1 MAIFSLDVIQRKIFL
16 VKSRIFL
23 LTFLTVYN
31 NKFPGQSEK
40 SRERMGK
47 DFSGISREF
56 PGPNP
61 NSDQGWQR
69 YLVYKIVMNDLT
81 LPIRKSLDSSRK

>member
-1 MAIFSLDVIQRKIFL
+1 
-16 VKSRIFL
+16 
-23 LTFLTVYN
+23 
-31 NKFPGQSEK
+31 
-40 SRERMGK
+40 MGK

-61 NSDQGWQR
+61 NFDQGWQR